1 MYRKHLTMEK
11 VLAFATSS
19 EILYVFYPKWV
30 HAPAKP
36 AHNLQNQEIIWF
48 VQYNVTHSPTSI
60 SAIVKLYEY
69 IFSSH
74 PFFFLKSVTE
84 IFSDLDKLDGFKAD
98 MVNMGYARSFLH
110 GYFPLKMVLMFIHVY
125 A

>member
-48 VQYNVTHSPTSI
+48 LQCNIIHSPTSL
-60 SAIVKLYEY
+60 SAIVQLYEY

-74 PFFFLKSVTE
+74 PFPHHLFIYFFRALLRFSVIWTKFMDLKQTW
-84 IFSDLDKLDGFKAD
+84 
-98 MVNMGYARSFLH
+98 
-110 GYFPLKMVLMFIHVY
+110 
-125 A
+125 